1 MKDRGGPLE
10 GNRMFMNYAAP
21 ILSQIAAPTSDTLTL
36 QLSTLPDV
44 LIAQV
49 PDSSDFAANWSVYP
63 ILGDDPEEPE
73 WEGEEVNTGTWDDAE
88 DERKKLTGIELQ
100 LPKEVLRPYLN
111 REVEL
116 RYKFCDESSME
127 PFSQVLRLRIEG

>member
-1 MKDRGGPLE
+1 MS
-10 GNRMFMNYAAP
+10 MNYAAP
-21 ILSQIAAPTSDTLTL
+21 TLSQIAASASAPLTL
-36 QLSTLPDV
+36 QLSMLPDV
-44 LIAQV
+44 MIVQV
-49 PDSSDFAANWSVYP
+49 PDSSDFPANWSVYP

-88 DERKKLTGIELQ
+88 DEMEKLTGIELQ
-100 LPKEVLRPYLN
+100 MPKEALRPYLN

>member
-1 MKDRGGPLE
+1 MS
-10 GNRMFMNYAAP
+10 MNYAAP
-21 ILSQIAAPTSDTLTL
+21 TLSQIAASTSDTLTL
-36 QLSTLPDV
+36 QLSMLPDV
-44 LIAQV
+44 MIVEV
-49 PDSSDFAANWSVYP
+49 PDSSDFPANWSVYP

-88 DERKKLTGIELQ
+88 DEMEKLTGIELQ
-100 LPKEVLRPYLN
+100 MPKEALRPYLN

-127 PFSQVLRLRIEG
+127 PFSQVLRLRIEA